1 VYGPNHRQGTD
12 VSERMEMNLSGIGAT
27 ICLVVWMVLAFVMA
41 LPSGWVHVPLIIGVL
56 LTVKAIV
63 DANRE

>member
-1 VYGPNHRQGTD
+1 
-12 VSERMEMNLSGIGAT
+12 MNLSGIGAT